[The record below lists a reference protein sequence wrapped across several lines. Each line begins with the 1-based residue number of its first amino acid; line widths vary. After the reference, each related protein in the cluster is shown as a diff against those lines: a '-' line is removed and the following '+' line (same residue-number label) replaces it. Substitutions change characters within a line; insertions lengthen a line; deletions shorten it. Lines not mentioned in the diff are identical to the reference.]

1 MLLRERF
8 VSDLSLSVPALLHLL
23 VHSKW
28 RHWEGTSQTSFWAD
42 VDWKLIPSS
51 LGCLQMCRSKICSQS
66 EFGESNLNCLCL
78 TVQVGKVRIRGIL
91 VGVYKRFIVIML
103 WDLINGIKL
112 KHLLFSLA
120 QVSPCKQSQWSCSKT
135 ASLWGLGQSLRR
147 KPEAIE
153 GKCRQLPG
161 AGRGFPV
168 EVSQFQG
175 RRAAVQK

>member
-8 VSDLSLSVPALLHLL
+8 VSDLSVSVPALLHLL
-23 VHSKW
+23 VQSKW

-51 LGCLQMCRSKICSQS
+51 LGCLQMCRSKICSQH

-78 TVQVGKVRIRGIL
+78 TVQVGEYLLGFTRV
-91 VGVYKRFIVIML
+91 IVIML
-103 WDLINGIKL
+103 WDLINGIQF
-112 KHLLFSLA
+112 KHVLFSLA

-135 ASLWGLGQSLRR
+135 VNLWGLGQSLRR
-147 KPEAIE
+147 KPEAME

-161 AGRGFPV
+161 EGRGFPV

-175 RRAAVQK
+175 RRADVQK